1 MAVTNNSLPPEL
13 LRVVDANLNRLKE
26 GIRVIEDI
34 ARYVHNDKELSTSL
48 KTLRH
53 LCRIEP
59 LEALLASRDSVNDVL
74 RPTMQSEM
82 NRTDLLS
89 IIIANYKRAQES
101 SRVLEEL
108 YKIVEP
114 ALSEQFKTIR
124 YELYTL
130 EKKNVL
136 ELSNEHH

>member
-1 MAVTNNSLPPEL
+1 MNNILPPEL

-34 ARYVHNDKELSTSL
+34 ARYVHNDKELATSL
-48 KTLRH
+48 KNLRH
-53 LCRIEP
+53 QCRIEP
-59 LEALLASRDSVNDVL
+59 LEELLASRDSVNDVL
-74 RPTMQSEM
+74 RPTIQSEM
-82 NRTDLLS
+82 NRTDLRS
-89 IIIANYKRAQES
+89 IVIANYKRAQES

-114 ALSEQFKTIR
+114 SLSERFKNIR

-130 EKKNVL
+130 EKKNL
-136 ELSNEHH
+136 LSDLNA